1 MREAEQRLS
10 RRIGYS
16 FQNETLLAHAMT
28 HSTFSNEQG
37 KDKGASNERLEFLGD
52 AVLEV
57 CSSDFLYHA
66 YPQMEEGELSKL
78 RASIVCE
85 PTLAIVARQ
94 LNIGEVIRLGHGEE
108 KTGGRNRD
116 SILSDAVEALIGAI
130 YLDGGFANAKEF
142 VDRFVMNDIEHKK
155 LFYDS
160 KTILQEIVQGYH
172 EKDPGNDAV
181 LRYVP
186 VGESGPDH
194 AKVFTVKV
202 MIGDR
207 EYASGSGS
215 SKKHAEQKA
224 AYETIL
230 MLQGCGTGESCI

>member
-1 MREAEQRLS
+1 MRDSERELMSRIRYEFRDEAL
-10 RRIGYS
+10 
-16 FQNETLLAHAMT
+16 FVHAMT
-28 HSTFSNEQG
+28 HSTYSNEQG
-37 KDKGASNERLEFLGD
+37 QDKTGSNERLEFLGD

-66 YPQMEEGELSKL
+66 YPEMEEGELSKL

-85 PTLAIVARQ
+85 PTLADVARK
-94 LNIGEVIRLGHGEE
+94 LRIGEVLRLGRGED
-108 KTGGRNRD
+108 KTGGRARD

-142 VDRFVMNDIEHKK
+142 VDTFVMDDIDHKK

-160 KTILQEIVQGYH
+160 KTILQEIVQGYR
-172 EKDPGNDAV
+172 EKDPAGEEQQ

-186 VGESGPDH
+186 VSESGPNH

-207 EYASGSGS
+207 EYATGSGS

-230 MLQGCGTGESCI
+230 MLKASENK